1 MKLIVVDDD
10 PAALLII
17 SEMTRSLGFETLC
30 ADSGEMCLR
39 MLQEEPVS
47 LVLCDWEMPG
57 MDGPMLFKKLRQEI
71 QGRYLYLML
80 VTGRDDKEDL
90 IEGLNAGADDFI
102 NKPVNPEELR
112 VRLRSA
118 VRVLELQET
127 LDQRNTRL
135 KEANER
141 IEQTLE
147 SVTADLKL
155 AADMQFDLL
164 PKEQYL
170 NGVAANWLFKPASFL
185 AGDIFDYFLVGKKQ
199 LVFYIVDV
207 EGHGIPSALTSFA
220 VNNQLNPSAQGMCVR
235 NLRNASSVEQA
246 VLRIIE
252 DLNRQFTTSDTCGRY
267 FTMVFG
273 VVDLENGKVSF
284 TQAGHPPPLLCSARE
299 NSVSE
304 VGGGGMPIGMFESAK
319 FEVTTVDIN
328 VGDRLFIYSDGAVEC
343 TSDEG
348 ELYGNERLN
357 RALERCFSVPI
368 EKIDNV
374 LDREF
379 IAWNGSGRFDDDVSM
394 VCLEFSEIPAF
405 AKNELLRNEKL
416 HSAPTADAMND
427 SDMTINLT
435 SSNGQSGKL
444 NGPH

>member
-30 ADSGEMCLR
+30 ADSGETCLR
-39 MLQEEPVS
+39 LLQEEPVS

-135 KEANER
+135 KQANER

-164 PKEQYL
+164 PKERYL
-170 NGVAANWLFKPASFL
+170 KGVSANWLFKPASFL
-185 AGDIFDYFLVGKKQ
+185 AGDIFDYFLVGNKQ

-235 NLRNASSVEQA
+235 NLRSASGVEQA

-252 DLNRQFTTSDTCGRY
+252 DLNRQFTTSDTNSRY
-267 FTMVFG
+267 FTMIFG
-273 VVDLENGKVSF
+273 VADLESGKVTF

-304 VGGGGMPIGMFESAK
+304 VGDGGMPIGMFENAE
-319 FEVTTVDIN
+319 FDVTTIDISA
-328 VGDRLFIYSDGAVEC
+328 GDRLFIYSDGAVEC
-343 TSDEG
+343 TAEGG
-348 ELYGNERLN
+348 ELYGADRLN
-357 RALERCFSVPI
+357 KALERCFSVPI
-368 EKIDNV
+368 EKVDNV

-405 AKNELLRNEKL
+405 ENKDQCVDQQR
-416 HSAPTADAMND
+416 ADSTNAD
-427 SDMTINLT
+427 GIEGSDLT
-435 SSNGQSGKL
+435 LKVSNAHGEPGKQSR
-444 NGPH
+444 PH